1 MGGRG
6 ASSESR
12 PSAGGSGQDRFSPYG
27 VGDTVPGAGG
37 LKQSIGT
44 KGKPYSIDNALKN
57 VNPNHSYAYSEYS
70 ENCQRCVVAYELRRR
85 GYNVTA
91 LPTYQGDTMP
101 QGNIRGH
108 GNDRWQMA
116 FKGAKQ
122 IKVGASTPKKTQ
134 SNLEAKMRSFGK
146 GSRAVVRIPGHV
158 FNCENVNGKIVYVEA
173 QTGKRY
179 TSKNVFANL
188 SSSQT
193 KSVSIIRTDNL
204 RISDRARQ
212 LVKKAK

>member
-12 PSAGGSGQDRFSPYG
+12 PKGGSGGQGRFSPYG

-37 LKQSIGT
+37 LKQAIGT

-57 VNPNHSYAYSEYS
+57 VNPNFSTSYSEYS

-91 LPTYQGDTMP
+91 LPTYQGDTLP
-101 QGNIRGH
+101 VVNAYGNG
-108 GNDRWQMA
+108 RWQMA
-116 FKGAKQ
+116 FKGAKT
-122 IKVGASTPKKTQ
+122 INVGSTSHKKAQ
-134 SNLEAKMRSFGK
+134 SNLEAKMKSFGN

-158 FNCENVNGKIVYVEA
+158 FNCENIGGKIRYIDA
-173 QTGKRY
+173 QTGQKY
-179 TSKNVFANL
+179 TSKDVFSRL
-188 SSSQT
+188 SSTES
-193 KSVSIIRTDNL
+193 KRVSIIRTDNL

-212 LVKKAK
+212 LVKKASK

>member
-6 ASSESR
+6 ASSMSR
-12 PSAGGSGQDRFSPYG
+12 PSAGGGSGSGNFSPYG
-27 VGDTVPGAGG
+27 VGDTIPAAGG

-91 LPTYQGDTMP
+91 LPTYQGDTLP
-101 QGNIRGH
+101 VVNAYGNG
-108 GNDRWQMA
+108 RWQMA
-116 FKGAKQ
+116 FKGAKTV
-122 IKVGASTPKKTQ
+122 KVGSTSAAKTQ
-134 SNLEAKMRSFGK
+134 KNLEAKMKSFGN

-158 FNCENVNGKIVYVEA
+158 FNCENVNGKIKYVEA

-179 TSKNVFANL
+179 TSKNVFGNL
-188 SSSQT
+188 SSSQS
-193 KSVSIIRTDNL
+193 KKVSIIRTDNL
-204 RISDRARQ
+204 RISDRARN
-212 LVKKAK
+212 LVKLKD